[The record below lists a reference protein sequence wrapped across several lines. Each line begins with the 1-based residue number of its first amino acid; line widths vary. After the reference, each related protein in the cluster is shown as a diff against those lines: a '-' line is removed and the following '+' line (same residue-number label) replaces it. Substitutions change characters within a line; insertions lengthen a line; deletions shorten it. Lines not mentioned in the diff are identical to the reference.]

1 MYKSLLSILIFRFLI
16 INDAKKYL
24 YRDVKIFLCVR
35 CANKFFPPNSK
46 EFINSKSTTRFFSN
60 SLISKFKSLLSLFA
74 NHFSNFNSFLQR
86 FPKLGWQKVSIAWN
100 YCILSE
106 TKERSSR
113 WRHESEQF
121 ERFIIVEEKELTPH
135 FR

>member
-1 MYKSLLSILIFRFLI
+1 MMRKNIFIAMLKFSCVL
-16 INDAKKYL
+16 
-24 YRDVKIFLCVR
+24 DVQISSF
-35 CANKFFPPNSK
+35 PNSK

-60 SLISKFKSLLSLFA
+60 SLVSKFKSLLSLFA

-121 ERFIIVEEKELTPH
+121 ERFIIVEEKELTPDASS
-135 FR
+135 F